1 MKLLNK
7 IFINRFVAHKNVS
20 MIIPNL
26 TLKEHYLLNE
36 LTDEVLVDLIVTTQ
50 DSSFFKVLY
59 ERYVQMVF
67 KKCKSFSKNSQE
79 AEDLCQD
86 IFIKLMGKIE
96 SFNGSSKFSTWLYAF
111 TFNHCVNYH
120 QRNKFNKF
128 EKIAY
133 NIDLICDDVISQSNE
148 ENFSQLLKLE
158 KLKEAM
164 NLIPVHEKQIL
175 ILKYQEF
182 KSIKELV
189 VFYNVGESAI
199 KMRLK
204 RAKEKLLTVYNNYQY
219 EAAI

>member
-1 MKLLNK
+1 MKEN
-7 IFINRFVAHKNVS
+7 
-20 MIIPNL
+20 
-26 TLKEHYLLNE
+26 YLSSK
-36 LTDEVLVDLIVTTQ
+36 LTDQALVDLIITTGNPAL
-50 DSSFFKVLY
+50 FKILY
-59 ERYVQMVF
+59 ERYSQMVLN
-67 KKCKSFSKNSQE
+67 KCMSFSKNSQE

-86 IFIKLMGKIE
+86 IFLKLLDKI
-96 SFNGSSKFSTWLYAF
+96 STFNGTSKFSTWLYAF
-111 TFNHCVNYH
+111 TFNHCVNHYH
-120 QRNKFNKF
+120 RNKFNKF
-128 EKIAY
+128 EKNAA
-133 NIDLICDDVISQSNE
+133 NIEQMCDEFISQSNE
-148 ENFSQLLKLE
+148 EDFSKLLKLE

-164 NLIPVHEKQIL
+164 NMISVHDKQIL